1 MTETPMRGRLARAAC
16 KSRTCEGMACCEWPA
31 NRGRIRCPVRD
42 GGYDDAVDAILAELE
57 RPSEG
62 MVEAANELD
71 ITAEVDSVIQIAAIH
86 GFPLKPYAPDN
97 TPLMQWFVAMIRAAR
112 EGK

>member
-1 MTETPMRGRLARAAC
+1 MLRVAG
-16 KSRTCEGMACCEWPA
+16 KSWK
-31 NRGRIRCPVRD
+31 IRCPVRD

-62 MVEAANELD
+62 MVEAAAVAFCMAEGRD
-71 ITAEVDSVIQIAAIH
+71 PHQMTYITDDGIQQPYGSAYQWYVEPMRDAIS
-86 GFPLKPYAPDN
+86 
-97 TPLMQWFVAMIRAAR
+97 AMIRAAR